1 MWYRL
6 LKSDFAHRLL
16 VKLPEGQPNGL
27 LWRLRETS
35 HTLRLQK
42 RGRGGYLRDTTISCP
57 ANVTVGDRVTCGGR
71 VFIDGS
77 GGVRIGDDVMMA
89 HGVKITSAGHDP
101 DVPRMNEGNLNRPVT
116 IGRNVWL
123 GIGAIILPGVSIAD
137 GVVVGAGAVVTR
149 GIETPN
155 VIVAG
160 VPARVLRSRRLS
172 PNPMER
178 RLAA

>member
-16 VKLPEGQPNGL
+16 VKLPEGRPNGL
-27 LWRLRETS
+27 RWRLRETS
-35 HTLRLQK
+35 HTLRLAR
-42 RGRGGYLRDTTISCP
+42 RGRGGYLRDTTIAHP
-57 ANVTVGDRVTCGGR
+57 DHVTMGDRVTCGGG

-77 GGVRIGDDVMMA
+77 GGVTIGDDVMIA

-101 DVPRMNEGNLNRPVT
+101 DVPRMSDGNLNRPVT
-116 IGRNVWL
+116 IGNHVWI
-123 GIGAIILPGVSIAD
+123 GIGAIILPGASIAD

-149 GIETPN
+149 DIATPN

-160 VPARVLRSRRLS
+160 IPAHVLRPRRIS
-172 PNPMER
+172 QNSMGT

>member
-16 VKLPEGQPNGL
+16 LKLPEGRSNGL

-35 HTLRLQK
+35 HTLRLRK
-42 RGRGGYLRDTTISCP
+42 RGRGGYLRDTTIAC
-57 ANVTVGDRVTCGGR
+57 AGNVTVGDGVTCGGR

-77 GGVRIGDDVMMA
+77 AGVRIGDDVMIA

-149 GIETPN
+149 SIAKPN

-160 VPARVLRSRRLS
+160 IPARMLRDRRVS
-172 PNPMER
+172 PNRMSS